1 MDSNHPVTQAAT
13 ITRTVPSEGSFFT
26 RVKRGL
32 IDLLTSP
39 GALRLAFAVLRQLA
53 PVLVFGKRVVVTR
66 HADVLD
72 ILSRDADFSIAE
84 INGARTAR
92 DNGPFVLSLD
102 PGPQHD
108 REKDFLNRV
117 MRRDDLATIRSYVVE
132 QGSRRVEAAR
142 AAGRL
147 ELVTGLTRPVPLGL
161 IDSYFGVPARS
172 DVELMHWLKA
182 LFHDLFLNPA
192 DDPQV
197 ISDGVQSFRG
207 LRPHLEQV
215 IAERRAART
224 AGGAARDDV
233 LGRMLELQSDADHR
247 PWLDD
252 DAICRNISGL
262 IIGALETTSK
272 SVVHVID
279 ELLRRPEALRGARA
293 AALANDM
300 AKVRGYAFEA
310 LRFNPF
316 APIVVR
322 FCGKGAPVGSRHVP
336 AQKTVF
342 AVTSSAMFDS
352 AAVADPNQF
361 QPDRSIEYLH
371 FGYGLHRCQGHLV
384 NDVQVPELAASVLR
398 LKNLRRASG
407 KDGRVAY
414 VGPFPE
420 RFSVEFDPD

>member
-1 MDSNHPVTQAAT
+1 MTHAAS
-13 ITRTVPSEGSFFT
+13 ITRTLASESSFFA
-26 RVKRGL
+26 RVKRSL
-32 IDLLTSP
+32 ADLLTSP
-39 GALRLAFAVLRQLA
+39 GALRFAFAVLRQLA
-53 PVLVFGKRVVVTR
+53 PVFVFGKRVIVTR

-72 ILSRDADFSIAE
+72 ILSRDRDFSIAE
-84 INGARTAR
+84 INGDRTAR

-117 MRRDDLATIRSYVVE
+117 MRRDDLGRIRSFVAE
-132 QGSRRVEAAR
+132 EGARSVEAAR

-147 ELVTGLTRPVPLGL
+147 ELVAGLTRPVPLAL
-161 IDSYFGVPARS
+161 IHSYFGVPARS
-172 DVELMHWLKA
+172 EVEMMHWLKA
-182 LFHDLFLNPA
+182 LFHDLFLNPG

-197 ISDGVQSFRG
+197 IRDAVQSFQG

-215 IAERRAART
+215 IAERRTASA
-224 AGGAARDDV
+224 AGGATRDDV
-233 LGRMLELQSDADHR
+233 LGRMLELQGDAGHR
-247 PWLDD
+247 AWLDD

-293 AALANDM
+293 AALAGDM

-322 FCGKGAPVGSRHVP
+322 FCAKGASVGSRFVP
-336 AQKTVF
+336 AGKTVF
-342 AVTSSAMFDS
+342 AVTTSAMFDS
-352 AAVADPNQF
+352 AAVEHPNDF
-361 QPDRSIEYLH
+361 RPDRSIEYLH
-371 FGYGLHRCQGHLV
+371 FGHGLHRCQGHLV
-384 NDVQVPELAASVLR
+384 NGVQVPELAACVLR
-398 LKNLRRASG
+398 LKNLRRAPG
-407 KDGRVAY
+407 KAGRVEY
-414 VGPFPE
+414 EGPFPE